1 MLSNMILMIVVVIIA
16 VIVINQ
22 VIKSKKNAEV
32 QAQVE
37 VDDQTYT
44 LEKMIAFV
52 KKRLDE
58 ITKVNLY
65 DIGLSE
71 EELKRRKN
79 KKYELK
85 KALKGCTYGDVNDK
99 KYVKELIFDILSKE
113 YGVDEMNVSSAIPF
127 DTPSLLT
134 AQDKFDILIYVY
146 KKELGYEALT
156 ELIKKY
162 KLAELKYVQGDTKP
176 CYVITEEEIS
186 DIYEKEKIVLSF
198 ADKLN
203 VVVQRIY
210 QHYKGYSSIDEIRD
224 MNIDGVSGGV
234 SGLPESFISQV
245 AQTDGGDYLSQIQ
258 EHKVQRACD
267 SIWIFFQGKSIRL
280 GFLSFG
286 TEAELKRVCQNIY
299 KYNNPG
305 QLSDTNGYKINEM
318 KDGSR
323 VVVVRPSMSETW
335 AFFVR
340 KFDVKRATLEQIVLY
355 PGKEDTINL
364 LKYLVKGARIIS
376 LTGEQ
381 GCGKTTML
389 MAMIENIY
397 ETMNLRITE
406 TAFELHLRKIYPTR
420 NILSMRETDTIA
432 GQECLDVQKKTDGSV
447 NIIGEV
453 ATDPVAS
460 WMIQSAQVASKFTLF
475 THHAKTFPD
484 LVTALRNSMLRA
496 GVFKNE
502 KTAEEQVVQVLN
514 FDIHLVKDY
523 KGNRYIERITEC
535 IPVENKNEYTFD
547 HRKEKTLE
555 GKFDKFFDN
564 ATYYFM
570 KTTDKQLYTYKNIL
584 EYIDGEYVITNKIS
598 DNNIREMR
606 LNMNDDDAEEFDRF
620 CERNWGKESVYSEE
634 KYKAQKELEKQKEI
648 ERQQASNPQEIKV
661 ELKKGRKPKKITE

>member
-1 MLSNMILMIVVVIIA
+1 MAILLCIVVLIIGGVA
-16 VIVINQ
+16 LIFWLKNKQ
-22 VIKSKKNAEV
+22 NAEV
-32 QAQVE
+32 VQE
-37 VDDQTYT
+37 IEKDDKTYT
-44 LEKMIAFV
+44 LEKMRDYV

-58 ITKVNLY
+58 ITKINLY

-79 KKYELK
+79 KKYALK

-99 KYVKELIFDILSKE
+99 RYVKELISDLLSKE
-113 YGVDEMNVSSAIPF
+113 YGVDEINISKAIPF
-127 DTPSLLT
+127 DVPSLLT
-134 AQDKFDILIYVY
+134 AQDKFDIIIYMY
-146 KKELGYEALT
+146 KKEFGYEALT
-156 ELIKKY
+156 ELIKRY
-162 KLAELKYVQGDTKP
+162 NLATLKYLQGESKP
-176 CYVITEEEIS
+176 SYVITEDEIS
-186 DIYEKEKIVLSF
+186 DIYEKEKLVLSF
-198 ADKLN
+198 KDKLEI
-203 VVVQRIY
+203 VVQRIY

-245 AQTDGGDYLSQIQ
+245 AQTGTTDYIEQVS
-258 EHKVQRACD
+258 EHKVPRACD

-280 GFLSFG
+280 AFLSFG

-305 QLSDTNGYKINEM
+305 QLSDTNGYKVNEM

-340 KFDVKRATLEQIVLY
+340 KFDVKRATVEQWTGDMA
-355 PGKEDTINL
+355 GKEKAIEL
-364 LKYLVKGARIIS
+364 LKYLVKGARITSI
-376 LTGEQ
+376 TGEQ
-381 GCGKTTML
+381 GCGKTTLL
-389 MAMIENIY
+389 MGLIENIY

-406 TAFELHLRKIYPTR
+406 MAFELHLRKVYPTR
-420 NILSMRETDTIA
+420 NILSMRETDTIS

-514 FDIHLVKDY
+514 FDIHLQKDFR
-523 KGNRYIERITEC
+523 GRRYIERVTEC
-535 IPVENKNEYTFD
+535 IPVKDSKTYDFEYKKEHDMDSKVTKFFENATTYFSKVTEQNLYTYQNVLEYVDGEYQLTNKITD
-547 HRKEKTLE
+547 QNIHDMRANMDETDAVE
-555 GKFDKFFDN
+555 FDKFIEK
-564 ATYYFM
+564 Y
-570 KTTDKQLYTYKNIL
+570 
-584 EYIDGEYVITNKIS
+584 
-598 DNNIREMR
+598 
-606 LNMNDDDAEEFDRF
+606 
-620 CERNWGKESVYSEE
+620 WGKT
-634 KYKAQKELEKQKEI
+634 K
-648 ERQQASNPQEIKV
+648 KV
-661 ELKKGRKPKKITE
+661 

>member
-1 MLSNMILMIVVVIIA
+1 MTITNIVLIIVVIA
-16 VIVINQ
+16 VAAYAIYYT
-22 VIKSKKNAEV
+22 IKKKKNA
-32 QAQVE
+32 QVE
-37 VDDQTYT
+37 EKVNVDDKTYT
-44 LEKMIAFV
+44 IDMMIEFV
-52 KKRLDE
+52 KRRLDE
-58 ITKVNLY
+58 ITKINLY

-99 KYVKELIFDILSKE
+99 RYVKELIYDLLEKE
-113 YGVDEMNVSSAIPF
+113 YGVTETNISKAIPF
-127 DTPSLLT
+127 DIPSLLT
-134 AQDKFDILIYVY
+134 AQDKFDILIYAY
-146 KKELGYEALT
+146 KKEFGYEALT

-162 KLAELKYVQGDTKP
+162 DLAELKYVEGETKP
-176 CYVITEEEIS
+176 SYVITSNEIE
-186 DIYEKEKIVLSF
+186 DIYEKENVVLSF

-210 QHYKGYSSIDEIRD
+210 QQYKGYSSIDEVRD

-234 SGLPESFISQV
+234 SGLPESFLSQV
-245 AQTDGGDYLSQIQ
+245 AQTDGGDYLNQIA
-258 EHKVQRACD
+258 EHKVPRACD

-280 GFLSFG
+280 AFLSFG

-323 VVVVRPSMSETW
+323 VVVVRPSFSETW

-340 KFDVKRATLEQIVLY
+340 KFDVKRSTLEQWFKGE
-355 PGKEDTINL
+355 PGSDDSIEL

-376 LTGEQ
+376 ITGEQ

-389 MAMIENIY
+389 MGMIENIY
-397 ETMNLRITE
+397 ETMNIRVQE

-420 NILSMRETDTIA
+420 NILTFRETETIS
-432 GQECLDVQKKTDGSV
+432 GQEGLDVQKKTDGSV

-460 WMIQSAQVASKFTLF
+460 WMIQADQVASKFTLY
-475 THHAKTFPD
+475 THHATTLPT
-484 LVTALRNSMLRA
+484 LVTALRNSMLRI
-496 GVFKNE
+496 GQFNNE

-514 FDIHLVKDY
+514 FDIHLTKDFRG
-523 KGNRYIERITEC
+523 KRYVERITEC
-535 IPVENKNEYTFD
+535 IPVEEKNEYTFD

-564 ATYYFM
+564 ATHYFE
-570 KTTDKQLYTYKNIL
+570 KVTDRKLYTYRNIL
-584 EYIDGEYVITNKIS
+584 EYVDGEYIITNPITETNLK
-598 DNNIREMR
+598 EMR
-606 LNMNDDDAEEFDRF
+606 MNMDASDAESFDKF
-620 CERNWGKESVYSEE
+620 VEKHWGNKLVKETVEVSADE
-634 KYKAQKELEKQKEI
+634 KPK
-648 ERQQASNPQEIKV
+648 RR
-661 ELKKGRKPKKITE
+661 GRKKKTEV

>member
-1 MLSNMILMIVVVIIA
+1 MTIANILLTLVVLVAAGAGIMYFL
-16 VIVINQ
+16 
-22 VIKSKKNAEV
+22 KKKKEAPTDTKMD
-32 QAQVE
+32 
-37 VDDQTYT
+37 VDDKTYT
-44 LEKMIAFV
+44 IEKMQQFI

-99 KYVKELIFDILSKE
+99 KYVKELIYDLLAKE
-113 YGVDEMNVSSAIPF
+113 YDVNEANISKAIPF
-127 DTPSLLT
+127 DIPSLLT
-134 AQDKFDILIYVY
+134 PQDKFDILLYMY
-146 KKELGYEALT
+146 KKEFGYEALT
-156 ELIKKY
+156 EIIKKY
-162 KLAELKYVQGDTKP
+162 HLAELKYVEGETKP
-176 CYVITEEEIS
+176 SYVITAQEIS
-186 DIYEKEKIVLSF
+186 DIFEQENLQLDFS
-198 ADKLN
+198 DKLS

-210 QHYKGYSSIDEIRD
+210 QYYKGYSSIDEVRD
-224 MNIDGVSGGV
+224 MNIDGISGGV
-234 SGLPESFISQV
+234 SGLPESFLSQV
-245 AQTDGGDYLSQIQ
+245 AQTSDADYLTQIS
-258 EHKVQRACD
+258 ENKVPRACD

-280 GFLSFG
+280 AFLSFG
-286 TEAELKRVCQNIY
+286 TESELKRVCQNIY

-323 VVVVRPSMSETW
+323 VVVVRPSFSETW

-340 KFDVKRATLEQIVLY
+340 KFDVKRSTLEQWFKGE
-355 PGKEDTINL
+355 PGCEDSIEL

-376 LTGEQ
+376 ITGEQ

-389 MAMIENIY
+389 MGMIENIY
-397 ETMNLRITE
+397 ETMNIRVQE

-420 NILSMRETDTIA
+420 NILTFRETDTIS
-432 GQECLDVQKKTDGSV
+432 GQEGLDVQKKTDGSV

-460 WMIQSAQVASKFTLF
+460 WMIQAAQVASKFTLF
-475 THHAKTFPD
+475 THHAKTFPN
-484 LVTALRNSMLRA
+484 LVTALRNSMLRT

-514 FDIHLVKDY
+514 FDIHLKKDFRG
-523 KGNRYIERITEC
+523 KRYVERITEC
-535 IPVENKNEYTFD
+535 IPIEDKNEYTFD

-564 ATYYFM
+564 ATHYFE
-570 KTTDKQLYTYKNIL
+570 KVTDRQLYTYRNIL
-584 EYIDGEYVITNKIS
+584 EYVDGEYLITNPITEENLRGMRENMDDSYLEQFDAFVEKHWKKS
-598 DNNIREMR
+598 SRVAGTVNNTEDITEVKPKRR
-606 LNMNDDDAEEFDRF
+606 
-620 CERNWGKESVYSEE
+620 
-634 KYKAQKELEKQKEI
+634 
-648 ERQQASNPQEIKV
+648 
-661 ELKKGRKPKKITE
+661 GRKPKIEQ

>member
-1 MLSNMILMIVVVIIA
+1 MIIGGVALIFWLK
-16 VIVINQ
+16 NKQ
-22 VIKSKKNAEV
+22 NAEV
-32 QAQVE
+32 VQE
-37 VDDQTYT
+37 IEKDDKTYT
-44 LEKMIAFV
+44 LEKMRDYV

-58 ITKVNLY
+58 ITKINLY

-79 KKYELK
+79 KKYALK

-99 KYVKELIFDILSKE
+99 RYVKELISDLLSKE
-113 YGVDEMNVSSAIPF
+113 YGVDETNISKAIPF
-127 DTPSLLT
+127 DVPSLLT
-134 AQDKFDILIYVY
+134 AQDKFDIIIYMY
-146 KKELGYEALT
+146 KKEFGYEALT
-156 ELIKKY
+156 ELIKRY
-162 KLAELKYVQGDTKP
+162 NLATLKYLQGESKP
-176 CYVITEEEIS
+176 SYVITEDEIS
-186 DIYEKEKIVLSF
+186 DIYEKEKLVLSF
-198 ADKLN
+198 KDKLEI
-203 VVVQRIY
+203 VVQRIY

-245 AQTDGGDYLSQIQ
+245 AQTGTTDYIEQVS
-258 EHKVQRACD
+258 EHKVPRACD

-280 GFLSFG
+280 AFLSFG

-305 QLSDTNGYKINEM
+305 QLSDTNGYKVNEM

-340 KFDVKRATLEQIVLY
+340 KFDVKRATVEQWTGDMA
-355 PGKEDTINL
+355 GKEKAIEL
-364 LKYLVKGARIIS
+364 LKYLVKGARITSI
-376 LTGEQ
+376 TGEQ
-381 GCGKTTML
+381 GCGKTTLL
-389 MAMIENIY
+389 MGLIENIY

-406 TAFELHLRKIYPTR
+406 MAFELHLRKVYPTR
-420 NILSMRETDTIA
+420 NILSMRETDTIS

-514 FDIHLVKDY
+514 FDIHLQKDFR
-523 KGNRYIERITEC
+523 GRRYIERVTEC
-535 IPVENKNEYTFD
+535 IPVKDSKTYDFEYKKEHDMDSKVTKFFENATTYFSKVTEQNLYTYQNVLEYVDGEYQLTNKITD
-547 HRKEKTLE
+547 QNIHDMRANMDETDAVE
-555 GKFDKFFDN
+555 FDKFIEK
-564 ATYYFM
+564 Y
-570 KTTDKQLYTYKNIL
+570 
-584 EYIDGEYVITNKIS
+584 
-598 DNNIREMR
+598 
-606 LNMNDDDAEEFDRF
+606 
-620 CERNWGKESVYSEE
+620 WGKT
-634 KYKAQKELEKQKEI
+634 K
-648 ERQQASNPQEIKV
+648 KV
-661 ELKKGRKPKKITE
+661 

>member
-1 MLSNMILMIVVVIIA
+1 MSITNILLSVVVLIGAGAA
-16 VIVINQ
+16 VAYF
-22 VIKSKKNAEV
+22 IKKNKNAEV
-32 QAQVE
+32 E
-37 VDDQTYT
+37 TEIEKDDKTYT
-44 LEKMIAFV
+44 LDQMKNYV

-58 ITKVNLY
+58 ITKINLY

-79 KKYELK
+79 KKYALK

-99 KYVKELIFDILSKE
+99 RYVKELIADLLAKE
-113 YGVDEMNVSSAIPF
+113 YGVDETNISSAIPF
-127 DTPSLLT
+127 DIPSLLT
-134 AQDKFDILIYVY
+134 SQDKFDILIYAY
-146 KKELGYEALT
+146 KKEFGYEALT
-156 ELIKKY
+156 QLIKRY
-162 KLAELKYVQGDTKP
+162 NLATLKYIEGEPKP
-176 CYVITEEEIS
+176 CYVITGEEI
-186 DIYEKEKIVLSF
+186 DEIFEKEKIVLSF
-198 ADKLN
+198 QDKLE

-234 SGLPESFISQV
+234 SGLPESFLSQV
-245 AQTDGGDYLSQIQ
+245 AQTDGDYLDQVA
-258 EHKVQRACD
+258 EHKVPRACD

-280 GFLSFG
+280 AFLSFG
-286 TEAELKRVCQNIY
+286 TESELKRVCQNIY

-340 KFDVKRATLEQIVLY
+340 KFDVKRATVEQWTGNM
-355 PGKEDTINL
+355 PGNEKVIEL
-364 LKYLVKGARIIS
+364 LKYLVKGARITSI
-376 LTGEQ
+376 TGEQ
-381 GCGKTTML
+381 GCGKTTLL
-389 MAMIENIY
+389 MGMIENIY

-406 TAFELHLRKIYPTR
+406 TAFELHLRKVYPTR

-514 FDIHLVKDY
+514 FDIHLQKDFR
-523 KGNRYIERITEC
+523 GRRYIERVTEC
-535 IPVENKNEYTFD
+535 IPIVDQQTYDKDY
-547 HRKEKTLE
+547 KSEKTMD
-555 GKFDKFFDN
+555 GKVQKFFEN
-564 ATYYFM
+564 ATTYFS
-570 KTTDKQLYTYKNIL
+570 KVTEQNLYRYQNIL
-584 EYIDGEYVITNKIS
+584 EYVDGEYQITNKIT
-598 DNNIREMR
+598 DKNLQEMR
-606 LNMNDDDAEEFDRF
+606 ANMDDSDLENFDAF
-620 CERNWGKESVYSEE
+620 VE
-634 KYKAQKELEKQKEI
+634 KYWGDQIRKEKKAKAVK
-648 ERQQASNPQEIKV
+648 
-661 ELKKGRKPKKITE
+661 

>member
-1 MLSNMILMIVVVIIA
+1 MAILLCIVVLIIGGVA
-16 VIVINQ
+16 LKFWLKNKQ
-22 VIKSKKNAEV
+22 NAEV
-32 QAQVE
+32 VQE
-37 VDDQTYT
+37 IEKDDKTYT
-44 LEKMIAFV
+44 LEKMRDYV

-58 ITKVNLY
+58 ITKINLY

-79 KKYELK
+79 KKYALK

-99 KYVKELIFDILSKE
+99 RYVKELISDLLSKE
-113 YGVDEMNVSSAIPF
+113 YGVDETNISKAIPF
-127 DTPSLLT
+127 DVPSLLT
-134 AQDKFDILIYVY
+134 AQDKFDIIIYMY
-146 KKELGYEALT
+146 KKEFGYEALT
-156 ELIKKY
+156 ELIKRY
-162 KLAELKYVQGDTKP
+162 NLATLKYLQGESKP
-176 CYVITEEEIS
+176 SYVITEDEIS
-186 DIYEKEKIVLSF
+186 DIYEKEKLVLSF
-198 ADKLN
+198 KDKLEI
-203 VVVQRIY
+203 VVQRIY

-245 AQTDGGDYLSQIQ
+245 AQTGTTDYIEQVS
-258 EHKVQRACD
+258 EHKVPRACD

-280 GFLSFG
+280 AFLSFG

-305 QLSDTNGYKINEM
+305 QLSDTNGYKVNEM

-340 KFDVKRATLEQIVLY
+340 KFDVKRATVEQWTGDMA
-355 PGKEDTINL
+355 GKEKAIEL
-364 LKYLVKGARIIS
+364 LKYLVKGARITSI
-376 LTGEQ
+376 TGEQ
-381 GCGKTTML
+381 GCGKTTLL
-389 MAMIENIY
+389 MGLIENIY

-406 TAFELHLRKIYPTR
+406 MAFELHLRKVYPTR
-420 NILSMRETDTIA
+420 NILSMRETDTIS

-514 FDIHLVKDY
+514 FDIHLQKDFR
-523 KGNRYIERITEC
+523 GRRYIERVTEC
-535 IPVENKNEYTFD
+535 IPVKDSKTYDFEYKKEHDMDSKVTKFFENATTYFSKVTEQNLYTYQNVLEYVDGEYQLTNKITD
-547 HRKEKTLE
+547 QNIHDMRANMDETDAVE
-555 GKFDKFFDN
+555 FDKFIEK
-564 ATYYFM
+564 Y
-570 KTTDKQLYTYKNIL
+570 
-584 EYIDGEYVITNKIS
+584 
-598 DNNIREMR
+598 
-606 LNMNDDDAEEFDRF
+606 
-620 CERNWGKESVYSEE
+620 WGKT
-634 KYKAQKELEKQKEI
+634 K
-648 ERQQASNPQEIKV
+648 KV
-661 ELKKGRKPKKITE
+661 

>member
-1 MLSNMILMIVVVIIA
+1 MSGIFNVLLMLVVFIA
-16 VIVINQ
+16 AGAGVMYYIN
-22 VIKSKKNAEV
+22 KNKTAEV
-32 QAQVE
+32 E
-37 VDDQTYT
+37 ETIEKNDKTYALDT
-44 LEKMIAFV
+44 MRDYV

-79 KKYELK
+79 KKYALK

-99 KYVKELIFDILSKE
+99 KYVKELITDLLSKE
-113 YGVDEMNVSSAIPF
+113 YGIDENNISNAIPF
-127 DTPSLLT
+127 DIPSLLT
-134 AQDKFDILIYVY
+134 SQDKFDILIYMY
-146 KKELGYEALT
+146 KKEFGYEALT
-156 ELIKKY
+156 QLIKRY
-162 KLAELKYVQGDTKP
+162 NLASLKYVQGETKP
-176 CYVITEEEIS
+176 CYVITDDEIS
-186 DIYEKEKIVLSF
+186 EIFEKEQIVLSF
-198 ADKLN
+198 QDKLEI
-203 VVVQRIY
+203 VAQRIY
-210 QHYKGYSSIDEIRD
+210 QHYKGFSSIDEIRD

-234 SGLPESFISQV
+234 SGLPESFLSQV
-245 AQTDGGDYLSQIQ
+245 AQTDSDYLDQVS
-258 EHKVQRACD
+258 EHKVPRACD

-280 GFLSFG
+280 AFLSFG
-286 TEAELKRVCQNIY
+286 TESELKRVCQNIY

-340 KFDVKRATLEQIVLY
+340 KFDVKRATLEQIVTY
-355 PGKEDTINL
+355 PGYEETINL

-514 FDIHLVKDY
+514 FDIHLIKDFR
-523 KGNRYIERITEC
+523 GRRYIERITEC
-535 IPVENKNEYTFD
+535 IPVEDDLIYD
-547 HRKEKTLE
+547 HDYKSEKTMD
-555 GKFDKFFDN
+555 GKMEKFFQN
-564 ATYYFM
+564 ATTFFS
-570 KTTDKQLYTYKNIL
+570 KTTDRKLYTYQNIL
-584 EYIDGEYVITNKIS
+584 EYVDGGYVITNKIS
-598 DNNIREMR
+598 DKNLQEMR
-606 LNMNDDDAEEFDRF
+606 ENMDESDVEEFDKF
-620 CERNWGKESVYSEE
+620 VERNWGTSAKVKSKRQRIKKSE
-634 KYKAQKELEKQKEI
+634 
-648 ERQQASNPQEIKV
+648 
-661 ELKKGRKPKKITE
+661 

>member
-1 MLSNMILMIVVVIIA
+1 MTIVNIILILVVIAIA
-16 VIVINQ
+16 VYVIYYS
-22 VIKSKKNAEV
+22 IKKKQNAEV
-32 QAQVE
+32 EKEVN
-37 VDDQTYT
+37 VDDKTYT
-44 LEKMIAFV
+44 LEKMTEFV
-52 KKRLDE
+52 KKRLNE

-71 EELKRRKN
+71 EELKRRKQ

-99 KYVKELIFDILSKE
+99 KYVKELIFDLLQKE
-113 YGVDEMNVSSAIPF
+113 YGVTEENISKSIPF
-127 DTPSLLT
+127 DIPSLLT
-134 AQDKFDILIYVY
+134 AQDKFDILIYAY
-146 KKELGYEALT
+146 KVQFGYEALT

-162 KLAELKYVQGDTKP
+162 DLARLKYVEGETKP
-176 CYVITEEEIS
+176 SYVITSDEIEQ
-186 DIYEKEKIVLSF
+186 IYEKENIVLSF
-198 ADKLN
+198 NDKLG

-210 QHYKGYSSIDEIRD
+210 QHYKGYSSIDEVRD

-234 SGLPESFISQV
+234 SGLPESFLSQV
-245 AQTDGGDYLSQIQ
+245 AQIDGDYLDQIA
-258 EHKVQRACD
+258 EHKVPRACD

-280 GFLSFG
+280 AFLSFG

-323 VVVVRPSMSETW
+323 VVVVRPSFSETW

-340 KFDVKRATLEQIVLY
+340 KFDVKRSTLEQWFKGE
-355 PGKEDTINL
+355 PGCDESIEL

-376 LTGEQ
+376 ITGEQ

-389 MAMIENIY
+389 MGMIENIY
-397 ETMNLRITE
+397 ETMNIRVQE
-406 TAFELHLRKIYPTR
+406 TAFELHLRRIYPTR
-420 NILSMRETDTIA
+420 NILTFRETDTIS
-432 GQECLDVQKKTDGSV
+432 GQEGLDVQKKTDGSV

-460 WMIQSAQVASKFTLF
+460 WMIQAAQVASKFTLF
-475 THHAKTFPD
+475 THHAKTFPN
-484 LVTALRNSMLRA
+484 LVTALRNSMLRT

-514 FDIHLVKDY
+514 FDIHLTKDFRG
-523 KGNRYIERITEC
+523 KRYVERITEC
-535 IPVENKNEYTFD
+535 IPVEEKNEYTFD

-564 ATYYFM
+564 ATYYFE
-570 KTTDKQLYTYKNIL
+570 KITDRKLYTYRNIL
-584 EYIDGEYVITNKIS
+584 EYVDGEYIVTNPIS
-598 DNNIREMR
+598 YNNLKGMRE
-606 LNMNDDDAEEFDRF
+606 NMDENDLEAFDKF
-620 CERNWGKESVYSEE
+620 VERHWGNVKEQETVQTNSILETNT
-634 KYKAQKELEKQKEI
+634 KRRGRPPKTELI
-648 ERQQASNPQEIKV
+648 
-661 ELKKGRKPKKITE
+661 

>member
-1 MLSNMILMIVVVIIA
+1 MTITNILLTVVVIIIA
-16 VIVINQ
+16 GLAIFYY
-22 VIKSKKNAEV
+22 IKKQKEQEV
-32 QAQVE
+32 EATVV
-37 VDDQTYT
+37 VDDKTYT
-44 LEKMIAFV
+44 LEMMKEFV

-99 KYVKELIFDILSKE
+99 KYVKELIYDLLAKE
-113 YGVDEMNVSSAIPF
+113 YGVDETNISKAISF
-127 DTPSLLT
+127 DVPSLLT
-134 AQDKFDILIYVY
+134 PQDKFDILIYVY
-146 KKELGYEALT
+146 KKDFGYEALT

-162 KLAELKYVQGDTKP
+162 NLAQLKYLEGESKP
-176 CYVITEEEIS
+176 SYVITAQEIE
-186 DIYEKEKIVLSF
+186 DIYEKENITLTF
-198 ADKLN
+198 EDKLS

-224 MNIDGVSGGV
+224 MNIDGISGGV
-234 SGLPESFISQV
+234 SGLPESFLSQV
-245 AQTDGGDYLSQIQ
+245 AQTSSGDYLAQVS
-258 EHKVQRACD
+258 EHKVPRACD

-280 GFLSFG
+280 AFLSFG
-286 TEAELKRVCQNIY
+286 SESELKRVCQNIY

-323 VVVVRPSMSETW
+323 VVVVRPSFSETW

-340 KFDVKRATLEQIVLY
+340 KFDVKRSTLEQWFKGE
-355 PGKEDTINL
+355 PGCDDSIAL

-376 LTGEQ
+376 ITGEQ
-381 GCGKTTML
+381 GCCKTTIL
-389 MAMIENIY
+389 MGMIENIY
-397 ETMNLRITE
+397 ETMNIRVQE

-420 NILSMRETDTIA
+420 NILTFRETDTIS
-432 GQECLDVQKKTDGSV
+432 GQEGLDVQKKTDGSV

-460 WMIQSAQVASKFTLF
+460 WMIQAAQVASKFTLF
-475 THHAKTFPD
+475 THHAKTFPN
-484 LVTALRNSMLRA
+484 LVTALRNSMLRT

-514 FDIHLVKDY
+514 FDIHLKKDF
-523 KGNRYIERITEC
+523 KGKRYVERITEC
-535 IPVENKNEYTFD
+535 IPIESRNEYTYD

-564 ATYYFM
+564 ATQYFT
-570 KTTDKQLYTYKNIL
+570 KTTDKELYQYRNIL
-584 EYIDGEYVITNKIS
+584 EYVDGEYKITNPIT
-598 DNNIREMR
+598 NENIVEMR
-606 LNMNDDDAEEFDRF
+606 NNMDDSDREEFDQF
-620 CERNWGKESVYSEE
+620 IEKHWKKVKKERKTIS
-634 KYKAQKELEKQKEI
+634 
-648 ERQQASNPQEIKV
+648 
-661 ELKKGRKPKKITE
+661 